1 MMNSEILNLKEILIM
16 KQMKTFLGALFII
29 VALYSMIINLTVLFT
44 LVLDM
49 NKQPATEE
57 QMPDRIIINPED
69 LGINEGLNEVMM

>member
-1 MMNSEILNLKEILIM
+1 M

-44 LVLDM
+44 VVLDM
-49 NKQPATEE
+49 NKQPAMEE
-57 QMPDRIIINPED
+57 QMPNRIIINPED

>member
-1 MMNSEILNLKEILIM
+1 MMNSAILIFKEMLIM

-49 NKQPATEE
+49 NKQPVMEE
-57 QMPDRIIINPED
+57 QMPNRIIINPED
-69 LGINEGLNEVMM
+69 LGINEVMM

>member
-1 MMNSEILNLKEILIM
+1 MMNSAILILKEMLIM

-49 NKQPATEE
+49 NKQPVTEE
-57 QMPDRIIINPED
+57 QIPDRIIINPED
-69 LGINEGLNEVMM
+69 LGINEVMM

>member
-1 MMNSEILNLKEILIM
+1 MMNSAILIFKEMLIM

-49 NKQPATEE
+49 NKQPVMEE
-57 QMPDRIIINPED
+57 QMPNRIIINPED

>member
-1 MMNSEILNLKEILIM
+1 M

-49 NKQPATEE
+49 NKQPVVQDEL
-57 QMPDRIIINPED
+57 PDRIILDED
-69 LGINEGLNEVMM
+69 FNIIEGLDEVMM

>member
-1 MMNSEILNLKEILIM
+1 MMNSAILIFKEMLIM

-49 NKQPATEE
+49 NKQPVMEE